1 MTFHQQI
8 EQLTGLSQGLQ
19 HKILISIGVLLFFS
33 LLNWIVKKGIA
44 RVEGNIA
51 SKYSIR
57 KSLSNIIFFIALLCL
72 FFIWFENIDSFIT
85 LIGLFS
91 AGLAISLK
99 DPLANIAG
107 WYFILWRKPFKVGD
121 RVQIGNFS
129 GDVVDIRLFQFSL
142 LEIGN
147 WVDSDQTTGR
157 IIHVPNALVFTNP
170 QINYSE
176 GFNYIWNEIPIRIT
190 FESNWKKAKQIL
202 TYILEKNA
210 GAWNANA
217 EKEIKNANEKY
228 MIIYKKLTPTVY
240 TSIRENGIL
249 LTMRYLCNPRQ
260 RRGTEQTLLEAVL
273 EAFAQQKDISFA
285 YPTQRFVQ
293 TDNKDIFEGN
303 EESD

>member
-1 MTFHQQI
+1 MYFLQQI
-8 EQLTGLSQGLQ
+8 EQFTGLNNEWQY
-19 HKILISIGVLLFFS
+19 KILTSIAILLFFS

-44 RVEGNIA
+44 RVEGNSA
-51 SKYSIR
+51 NKYTLR
-57 KSLSNIIFFIALLCL
+57 KSISNIIVFVGFSVLL
-72 FFIWFENIDSFIT
+72 FVWIEHIDSFIT

-121 RVQIGNFS
+121 RVQVGNFS

-170 QINYSE
+170 QVNYSE

-190 FESNWKKAKQIL
+190 FESNWQKAKQIL

-210 GAWNANA
+210 SAWSANA
-217 EKEIKNANEKY
+217 EEEIKNANEKY
-228 MIIYKKLTPTVY
+228 MIIYRKLTPTVY
-240 TSIRENGIL
+240 TSIRENGVL

-260 RRGTEQTLLEAVL
+260 RRGTEQIVLEAVL

-293 TDNKDIFEGN
+293 IENKGIFEG
-303 EESD
+303 EKFE